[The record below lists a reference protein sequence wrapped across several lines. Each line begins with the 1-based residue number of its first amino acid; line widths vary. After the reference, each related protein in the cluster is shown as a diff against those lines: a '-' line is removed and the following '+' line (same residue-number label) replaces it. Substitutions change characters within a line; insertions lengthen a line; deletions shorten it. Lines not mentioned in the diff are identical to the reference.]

1 MVFDALSSLFGDR
14 IMMVRLL
21 TFALK
26 HVLRLAGRIAKAL
39 GRRLP
44 GPLPTFVQ
52 PGRSVPPRQPDQI
65 LVAHLKMDGRRKRA
79 WGMPSSHRHVFGCFT
94 DKAVMILL
102 TEHY

>member
-1 MVFDALSSLFGDR
+1 MQGRMVLDALSSLFGDR

-39 GRRLP
+39 ERRLP

-65 LVAHLKMDGRRKRA
+65 LVAHLKIRNDPAHG
-79 WGMPSSHRHVFGCFT
+79 T
-94 DKAVMILL
+94 LL
-102 TEHY
+102 ALRSPLR